1 MRYHSAIQ
9 CAPQI
14 VLSQLSFPSAIAQ
27 SDGFLGDDK
36 IDFSVPSSHLLHHIF
51 LVRSSRGALVLSET
65 LKTTGAIGVIFCDPP
80 IRWEILPAA
89 FCVVKKLGT
98 CHRVTGLRLVKKR
111 SLIFHRL
118 SHAFLGPTKTQ
129 QL

>member
-1 MRYHSAIQ
+1 
-9 CAPQI
+9 

-80 IRWEILPAA
+80 SVGR
-89 FCVVKKLGT
+89 FCRQLFVWLKNLE
-98 CHRVTGLRLVKKR
+98 HVTE
-111 SLIFHRL
+111 
-118 SHAFLGPTKTQ
+118 
-129 QL
+129 